1 MLIITL
7 IIFLLVLGVLI
18 FVHELGHFLAARREG
33 VVVEEFGFGF
43 PPRIFGF
50 QRGETIYSINLIP
63 LGGFVR
69 IKGED
74 GENRDDPNS
83 FASKSIFS
91 RFKMLFA
98 GVAANILLAVFLF
111 SIIFFIGAP
120 VVLDKNASSGK
131 ITDMRVMIVDV
142 SANSPAYSSGIK
154 SGDTVLSLKDT
165 NGSVFEVKTAKDI
178 QDFIEKNRGK
188 EIVFTVKRGS
198 GILELKTGVRESFP
212 EGQGPTGIGLAEVGT
227 VSYPWYEA
235 IWQGAKWTFEVAVFV
250 ILAFLGL
257 LKGLVISGTA
267 GGQLTG
273 PVGIAVLTGEA
284 ARLGFSYILQFTAL
298 LSINLAII
306 NFLPFPALDG
316 GRILFL
322 AIEKIKGRPVS
333 RELEGAVHTAGFM
346 TLILLMVII
355 TFRDFQTYNVWERV
369 VKLFG

>member
-7 IIFLLVLGVLI
+7 IIFLLVLGVLV
-18 FVHELGHFLAARREG
+18 FFHELGHFIAARKEG
-33 VVVEEFGFGF
+33 VAVEEFGFGF

-50 QRGETIYSINLIP
+50 QRGETIYSLNLIP
-63 LGGFVR
+63 LGGFVKIR
-69 IKGED
+69 GED
-74 GENRDDPNS
+74 GEGRDDPKS

-98 GVAANILLAVFLF
+98 GVAANILLTVFLF
-111 SIIFFIGAP
+111 SVIFFIGAP
-120 VVLDKNASSGK
+120 VVLDENASSGK
-131 ITDMRVMIVDV
+131 ITDTRVMIVDV
-142 SANSPAYSSGIK
+142 SASSPAYSAGIK
-154 SGDTVLSLKDT
+154 SGDTVLSLKDAS
-165 NGSVFEVKTAKDI
+165 GSVLEVKTAKDI
-178 QDFIEKNRGK
+178 QGLTEKNRGK

-198 GILELKTGVRESFP
+198 EILELKTSVRESFP
-212 EGQGPTGIGLAEVGT
+212 EGQGPTGISLAEVGT

-235 IWQGAKWTFEVAVFV
+235 IWQGIKRTFEVAVFV
-250 ILAFLGL
+250 ILAFFGL
-257 LKGLVISGTA
+257 LKGLIVSGTA

-322 AIEKIKGRPVS
+322 AIEKIKGRPVG
-333 RELEGAVHTAGFM
+333 RELESAVHTAGFM
-346 TLILLMVII
+346 ILILLMVVI
-355 TFRDFQTYNVWERV
+355 TFRDLSTYNVWERV
-369 VKLFG
+369 IKIF

>member
-1 MLIITL
+1 MIITTLVIFIL
-7 IIFLLVLGVLI
+7 ILGILV
-18 FVHELGHFLAARREG
+18 FVHELGHFIAARREG
-33 VVVEEFGFGF
+33 VAVEEFGFGF
-43 PPRIFGF
+43 PPKIFGF

-69 IKGED
+69 ITGED
-74 GENRDDPNS
+74 GADPDNPKS

-98 GVAANILLAVFLF
+98 GVAANALLTIFLF

-120 VVLDKNASSGK
+120 VVLNGNASSGK
-131 ITDMRVMIVDV
+131 ITDKRVMIVDV
-142 SANSPAYSSGIK
+142 AINSPAYGAGIK
-154 SGDTVLSLKDT
+154 SGDAVLSLKDAS
-165 NGSVFEVKTAKDI
+165 GSVFEVKSAKDI
-178 QDFIEKNRGK
+178 QSFTEKNRGK

-198 GILELKTGVRESFP
+198 EILELKTSVREAFP
-212 EGQGPTGIGLAEVGT
+212 EGQGPTGIGLADVGT

-235 IWQGAKWTFEVAVFV
+235 IWQGAKRTLEVAVFV

-257 LKGLVISGTA
+257 LKGLIVSGTA

-284 ARLGFSYILQFTAL
+284 SRLGFSYILQFTAL

-306 NFLPFPALDG
+306 NLLPFPALDG
-316 GRILFL
+316 GRIIFL
-322 AIEKIKGRPVS
+322 AIEKVKGSPVG
-333 RELEGAVHTAGFM
+333 RELENAVHTAGFM
-346 TLILLMVII
+346 ILILLMVII
-355 TFRDFQTYNVWERV
+355 TFRDLSTYNVWEKI